1 MHLLEIGTHGHTTRC
16 DVLPRSKR
24 YVHDKGHKKHNI
36 YILYMCVCMC
46 INMIFSFGLL
56 PPPKLQLLTVIP
68 NISIDM
74 RHPRGSL

>member
-1 MHLLEIGTHGHTTRC
+1 
-16 DVLPRSKR
+16 
-24 YVHDKGHKKHNI
+24 
-36 YILYMCVCMC
+36 MC